1 VAAVA
6 LGILLFA
13 ALASFLFYF
22 VVQMSNPSIPPI
34 PYAQKARVDYEPQ
47 VIEAEA
53 VKRIEITCAR
63 ATVTVKRGKS
73 TQPLE
78 TIRIEESHRDDG
90 NEHIPT
96 AWSISNGTLYLDIRD
111 SVSAW
116 LDTKHT
122 VVTISPDLLDRL
134 VTLSIDASA
143 GEISLYDLTSDALE
157 ITAKAS
163 SIQIDGFTTPTAKL
177 TLSSTV
183 AKLDGTFGVVDGT
196 VTSSDVEMVA
206 CGEPKRI
213 RFKTGSSDVTI
224 ALPEGLGFTAHTS
237 IGTGNVTFD
246 QRVES
251 PEQGTAIYGD
261 GTLDLDVSVSSGSVH
276 ITQH

>member
-1 VAAVA
+1 MAAVA

-34 PYAQKARVDYEPQ
+34 PIAQKARVDYEPQ
-47 VIEAEA
+47 VIETEA

-78 TIRIEESHRDDG
+78 TIRIEESRRDDG
-90 NEHIPT
+90 NAHIPT

-157 ITAKAS
+157 ITAKAG

-183 AKLDGTFGVVDGT
+183 AKLDGTFSNVDCRA
-196 VTSSDVEMVA
+196 TSSDIELIA
-206 CGEPKRI
+206 CGKPKRI
-213 RFKTGSSDVTI
+213 RFKTGSSEVTI
-224 ALPEGLGFTAHTS
+224 ALPKELGFTAHTS
-237 IGTGNVTFD
+237 AGVGKVTFD

-251 PEQGTAIYGD
+251 PEHGTALYGD
-261 GTLDLDVSVSSGSVH
+261 GALNLDVSVSSGSVH